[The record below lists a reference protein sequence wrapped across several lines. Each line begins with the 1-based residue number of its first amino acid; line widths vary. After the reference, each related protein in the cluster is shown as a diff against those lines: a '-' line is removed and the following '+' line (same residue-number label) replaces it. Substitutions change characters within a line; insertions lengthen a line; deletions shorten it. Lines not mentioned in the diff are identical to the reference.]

1 MNRRRPLIILAL
13 SAGVWVY
20 ASSLR
25 AWSEPL
31 HLLRQSSEPEELQ
44 LLRGSQNDNEPSS
57 STASSQSQS
66 LDSITNQVI
75 AEKAAQR
82 AQDRTQR
89 QRAQMREAATRIAV
103 QVAQEKARQLE
114 LAAREA
120 QRQLALARERQL
132 KFLYSQAL
140 SLYRR
145 GAYQDAIEQLQQM
158 ALLDPAHP
166 LVKAAQHLMTQA
178 EAKRLE
184 QRGRAHAALPPQ
196 RKAAPAVSDLERLL
210 TEKRIEQDTLMK
222 YAKTAMKEQRHD
234 MAMELAY
241 RVLHGDPE
249 NRAAQQL
256 VHEAQLAKLKDDD
269 QTLKR
274 SVELDEAEMMN
285 DVLERELLTPPAA
298 SPRGIVP
305 AAHVTSAA
313 AELSGRFTQPI
324 SCEFQDVPLGDVLDF
339 LGDAANVSL
348 IPSPRLD
355 LKGTLVSLKA
365 DRLPFELALKYLAK
379 SEGLAYRQED
389 SVILISTEEELANEP
404 LETRVFFL
412 RAGLGPFALET
423 AAVDSSAPLKMESI
437 KGLIE
442 QTITQP
448 SGGKLVIDERS
459 GSVIITNTAENLRKV
474 ERLLSRID
482 TTPIQVLIESRFI
495 ELTLTD
501 LQQMGFESVLTG
513 DYPLSK
519 AKTNTQGVE
528 GLANEQI
535 IGKGGGFK
543 FPALARESESLNIT
557 LQGVLT
563 GFQFESVLHLLEENQ
578 KSKTLSAPRVTTLNH
593 QPASIKVV
601 DEFRYPTRY
610 ELSLVQFDANGDG
623 DFDDAGEAE
632 FVNVPQDFQ
641 KRDVGILL
649 NVTPSVG
656 DDLKT
661 VTLVLAPEVSS
672 FSQFR
677 DLGGGVTVPEFTSS
691 QLTTSVVIQDGETV
705 VLGGLIKD
713 SRSEQLTKVPLLGD
727 LPLVGGLFR
736 QTEESQTRKNLLIF
750 VTARILAPR
759 GPTI

>member
-1 MNRRRPLIILAL
+1 MAAINPC
-13 SAGVWVY
+13 V
-20 ASSLR
+20 
-25 AWSEPL
+25 WSESFQ
-31 HLLRQSSEPEELQ
+31 LLRKSSEPEAFQ
-44 LLRGSQNDNEPSS
+44 LLRGNHNDERASS
-57 STASSQSQS
+57 SGQSEPDT
-66 LDSITNQVI
+66 LEAITNQLI
-75 AEKAAQR
+75 AEKQAQR
-82 AQDRTQR
+82 VQTRTAR
-89 QRAQMREAATRIAV
+89 QQAQMREDATRIAV
-103 QVAQEKARQLE
+103 QVAREKAHQLE
-114 LAAREA
+114 ISEREA

-140 SLYRR
+140 TLYRQ
-145 GAYQDAIEQLQQM
+145 GAYQDAIDQLQQM

-166 LVKAAQHLMTQA
+166 LVKAAQQLMTQA

-184 QRGRAHAALPPQ
+184 QRGRAYAALPPQ
-196 RKAAPAVSDLERLL
+196 RKAAPAVSDLERML
-210 TEKRIEQDTLMK
+210 TEKRIQRDTLMQ
-222 YAKTAMKEQRHD
+222 YAKAAMKEQRYD

-241 RVLHGDPE
+241 RILHDDPE
-249 NRAAQQL
+249 DRPAQQL
-256 VHEAQLAKLKDDD
+256 VHEAKLATLKDDG
-269 QTLKR
+269 QRLSR
-274 SVELDEAEMMN
+274 SIAVDEANMMN
-285 DVLERELLTPPAA
+285 DVLERELLTPPAKSSA
-298 SPRGIVP
+298 GVVP
-305 AAHVTSAA
+305 AAQVSGPS

-324 SCEFQDVPLGDVLDF
+324 SCEFHDVPLGDVLEF

-365 DRLPFELALKYLAK
+365 DKLPFDLALKYLSK

-389 SVILISTEEELANEP
+389 NVILISTEEELANEP

-412 RAGLGPFALET
+412 RNGLGPFALET
-423 AAVDSSAPLKMESI
+423 AAVEPNATLKMESI
-437 KGLIE
+437 KSLIE

-448 SGGKLVIDERS
+448 ASSKLVVDERS
-459 GSVIITNTAENLRKV
+459 GSLIITNTAENLHKV
-474 ERLLSRID
+474 ETLLSRID
-482 TTPIQVLIESRFI
+482 TTPVQVLIESRFI

-501 LQQMGFESVLTG
+501 LQQVGFESVLNG
-513 DYPLSK
+513 DYALSK
-519 AKTNTQGVE
+519 VKTNTDGTQGLSPE
-528 GLANEQI
+528 HTIA
-535 IGKGGGFK
+535 KGGGIK
-543 FPALARESESLNIT
+543 FPALARESESLNVT

-563 GFQFESVLHLLEENQ
+563 GMQFESVLHLLEENQ

-593 QPASIKVV
+593 QAASIKVV

-656 DDLKT
+656 SDLKT
-661 VTLVLAPEVSS
+661 ITLVLAPEVSS

-691 QLTTSVVIQDGETV
+691 QLTTSVVMQDGETV
-705 VLGGLIKD
+705 VLGGLMKD
-713 SRSEQLTKVPLLGD
+713 SRSEQITKVPLLGD
-727 LPLVGGLFR
+727 LPLIGGLFR
-736 QTEESQTRKNLLIF
+736 QREESQTRKNLLIF